1 MHYSLRPSRGNRLPL
16 ITVTGLN
23 KLHTHGVTALHYG
36 SCAPLSTLRLQPHD
50 CNPKTRYQL
59 PAKLYW
65 AMDLH
70 HGYTMYAELAHL
82 DLGLIDLRSLA
93 TTKLLIHPNA
103 DAEWSLYH
111 LLP

>member
-82 DLGLIDLRSLA
+82 GLDLSYSPIS
-93 TTKLLIHPNA
+93 TISFIVT
-103 DAEWSLYH
+103 
-111 LLP
+111 LPSYSAFPVMAP

>member
-1 MHYSLRPSRGNRLPL
+1 MHYSLRPSRENRLPL

-23 KLHTHGVTALHYG
+23 KLHAHGVTALHYG

-59 PAKLYW
+59 PAKLCW
-65 AMDLH
+65 VMDLH

-82 DLGLIDLRSLA
+82 DLGLNLDLSF
-93 TTKLLIHPNA
+93 TSP
-103 DAEWSLYH
+103 
-111 LLP
+111 PVP

>member
-1 MHYSLRPSRGNRLPL
+1 MHYSLRPSRENRLPL

-23 KLHTHGVTALHYG
+23 KLHAHGVTALHYG

-59 PAKLYW
+59 PAKLCW
-65 AMDLH
+65 VMDLH

-82 DLGLIDLRSLA
+82 DLGLGLNRIPPCIFSF
-93 TTKLLIHPNA
+93 LLYDCI
-103 DAEWSLYH
+103 
-111 LLP
+111 